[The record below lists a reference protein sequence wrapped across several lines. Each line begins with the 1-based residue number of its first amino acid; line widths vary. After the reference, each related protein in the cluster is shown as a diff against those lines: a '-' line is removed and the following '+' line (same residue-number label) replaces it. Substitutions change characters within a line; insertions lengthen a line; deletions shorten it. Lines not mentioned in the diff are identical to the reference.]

1 MAQKATELR
10 KAGAHV
16 DLLNPITIKDKL
28 GTVALFFAWA
38 KARDSSVVNPVAEQ
52 RVQLRRNKR
61 GGKKRHP
68 WAIDELNRMFA
79 APIFTGCRSSRN
91 WKQPGNV
98 VLRES
103 AKYWVPLIALFSG
116 LRLGEII
123 QMQVADVKTM
133 EGVEYFDVTPLAFE
147 DEDEEAYDPSED
159 KSLKTESSRRAVPIH
174 KTLLGLGFAEFLD
187 SRRASG
193 ERRLFPD
200 FDRAR
205 DDGSWSKQFSKYF
218 KRFRESIGVTRR
230 GVKFHSLRHNVEDA
244 LRNADCE

>member
-1 MAQKATELR
+1 M
-10 KAGAHV
+10 
-16 DLLNPITIKDKL
+16 
-28 GTVALFFAWA
+28 ALFFAWA

-68 WAIDELNRMFA
+68 WTIDELNRMFA
-79 APIFTGCRSSRN
+79 APIFTGCRSARH

-133 EGVEYFDVTPLAFE
+133 EGIEYFDVTPLAFE
-147 DEDEEAYDPSED
+147 VDDEEGYDPTEE
-159 KSLKTESSRRAVPIH
+159 KSLKTASSRRGIPIH
-174 KTLLGLGFAEFLD
+174 KTLFELGFEEFLRLSTSNRGEPAV
-187 SRRASG
+187 SRLRAG
-193 ERRLFPD
+193 Q
-200 FDRAR
+200 
-205 DDGSWSKQFSKYF
+205 G
-218 KRFRESIGVTRR
+218 
-230 GVKFHSLRHNVEDA
+230 
-244 LRNADCE
+244 

>member
-1 MAQKATELR
+1 MARKATELLNS
-10 KAGAHV
+10 GAHV

-28 GTVALFFAWA
+28 GTVSLFFVWA

-52 RVQLRRNKR
+52 RIQLRRNKR

-79 APIFTGCRSSRN
+79 APIFTGCRSSQN

-159 KSLKTESSRRAVPIH
+159 KSLKTGIQPARRPDSQDASRSSVR
-174 KTLLGLGFAEFLD
+174 
-187 SRRASG
+187 
-193 ERRLFPD
+193 
-200 FDRAR
+200 
-205 DDGSWSKQFSKYF
+205 
-218 KRFRESIGVTRR
+218 
-230 GVKFHSLRHNVEDA
+230 
-244 LRNADCE
+244 